1 MSYFKRSFLKT
12 WQFMREAKSYF
23 RDVLLMHG
31 FLMFFLTPFLAS
43 MTRFILRQGNL
54 SYISYDN
61 LGLIL
66 SKHPIVFISLIGML
80 LLLVTSV
87 FFEFTFLLL
96 SIYFIQIRQ
105 PISLKQ
111 LLKGTLLQLKKIKFS
126 TLLFFLFYFFLVL
139 PVAGMKFNS
148 ELLSKFKIPMFIM
161 DFIFEN
167 RILIIA
173 LFIAVYLLLIYLAI
187 RFIFALPEM
196 ILKEQTFRKSV
207 KFSWNETK
215 GNFFKILSQFVVV
228 TLTLVGLT
236 GISYGVIIII
246 QTLVEKY
253 LPHYSLGS
261 ALVLLTILQMTWL
274 LSVIFSTVGIF
285 FIIIDYMD
293 SGNFLPEK
301 PVWFIP
307 EIKKEQK
314 GWVKQVKANGIFILV
329 LVGMVFIG
337 TNNYTFLKHPSTQRP
352 VTVSHRGVDNG
363 NGVQNSIAALR
374 KTSQDTYPD
383 YIEMD
388 IQETK
393 DHQFVVYHDFNLK
406 SLTGVSKKPNELPL
420 KELTDITV
428 HENDQEELIA
438 SFDDYIDAANK
449 INQKLMIEIKPT
461 KDDSPEMIDNFL
473 KKYGENI
480 LKNGHII
487 QSLSFD
493 IVEEL
498 KKKEPRIVVGYI
510 MPFSIVG
517 PPDGEMDFITMEY
530 TTLNASFV
538 TNANAKGK
546 DVYAWTP
553 NDEET
558 ITRMMFYGVD
568 GIITDQMDMLNQTMV
583 DESKITYSD
592 KLLYFAIGMG

>member
-1 MSYFKRSFLKT
+1 MSYFKRNFIKT
-12 WQFMREAKSYF
+12 WQFIKEAKSYF

-31 FLMFFLTPFLAS
+31 FLLFFLTPFLAS

-54 SYISYDN
+54 AYISYDN
-61 LGLIL
+61 LGMIAFN
-66 SKHPIVFISLIGML
+66 HPFVFVSLIGML
-80 LLLVTSV
+80 ILLVISV

-105 PISLKQ
+105 PISLRQ
-111 LLKGTLLQLKKIKFS
+111 LLKGTLLQLKKIKFG

-139 PVAGMKFNS
+139 PITGMKFNS
-148 ELLSKFKIPMFIM
+148 ELLSKFEIPMFIM

-167 RILIIA
+167 RILFIA
-173 LFIAVYLLLIYLAI
+173 LFIIGYLILIYLAV

-196 ILKEQTFRKSV
+196 ILKEQTFKKSI

-215 GNFFKILSQFVVV
+215 GNFFRIFSQILIVS
-228 TLTLVGLT
+228 LTLVGFT
-236 GISYGVIIII
+236 GISYGLIIFA
-246 QTLVEKY
+246 QTFVEKY
-253 LPHYSLGS
+253 FANYSLGS
-261 ALVLLTILQMTWL
+261 AIALMTVLQMVWL
-274 LSVIFSTVGIF
+274 LSVIFSSVGIF

-293 SGNFLPEK
+293 SHNFLPEK
-301 PVWFIP
+301 PVWFVP

-314 GWVKQVKANGIFILV
+314 QWIKQVKSKGILILI
-329 LVGMVFIG
+329 LGGMVIIG
-337 TNNYTFLKHPSTQRP
+337 TNNYDFLEHPTTVRP
-352 VTVSHRGVDNG
+352 VTVSHRGVDNA
-363 NGVQNSIAALR
+363 NGVQNSIAALK
-374 KTSQDTYPD
+374 KTSQDTHPD

-393 DHQFVVYHDFNLK
+393 DQQFVVYHDFNLK
-406 SLTGVSKKPNELPL
+406 SLTGLSKKPNELNL
-420 KELTDITV
+420 NELTKLTV
-428 HENDQEELIA
+428 HENDQEELIT
-438 SFDDYIDAANK
+438 SFDDYIETANK

-461 KDDSPEMIDNFL
+461 KDDSPEMIDHFL
-473 KKYGENI
+473 ERYGKNI
-480 LKNGHII
+480 LKHGHII

-498 KKKEPRIVVGYI
+498 KKKEPKIVVGYI

-530 TTLNASFV
+530 TTLNASFI
-538 TNANAKGK
+538 TSANAKGK

-558 ITRMMFYGVD
+558 MTRMMFYGVD
-568 GIITDQMDMLNQTMV
+568 GIITDQMDMLNQTLV
-583 DESKITYSD
+583 DETKITYSD
-592 KLLYFAIGMG
+592 KLLYFVIGMG

>member
-1 MSYFKRSFLKT
+1 MSYFKRNFIKT
-12 WQFMREAKSYF
+12 WQFIRGTKSYF

-31 FLMFFLTPFLAS
+31 FLLFFLTPFLGS

-61 LGLIL
+61 LGVIM
-66 SKHPIVFISLIGML
+66 SQHPIVFLSLIGML

-139 PVAGMKFNS
+139 PVTGMKFHS
-148 ELLSKFKIPMFIM
+148 ELLSKFEIPMFIM

-167 RILIIA
+167 RVIFIV
-173 LFIAVYLLLIYLAI
+173 LFIAVYLVLIYLAI

-196 ILKEQTFRKSV
+196 ILKEQTFKKSV

-215 GNFFKILSQFVVV
+215 GNFFKILSQIIII
-228 TLTLVGLT
+228 TLTLAGMT
-236 GISYGVIIII
+236 GISYGLIIMV
-246 QTLVEKY
+246 QTFIEKV
-253 LPHYSLGS
+253 LPQYSFGS
-261 ALVLLTILQMTWL
+261 ALVLMTVLQVAWIL
-274 LSVIFSTVGIF
+274 SIIFSTVGIF
-285 FIIIDYMD
+285 FITIDYMD

-301 PVWFIP
+301 PVWFVQ
-307 EIKKEQK
+307 EVKKEQK
-314 GWVKQVKANGIFILV
+314 NWIKYTKTSGIFMLV
-329 LVGMVFIG
+329 LVGMIFVG
-337 TNNYTFLKHPSTQRP
+337 TNNYAFLKHPTTKRP
-352 VTVSHRGVDNG
+352 ITVSHRGVDNG
-363 NGVQNSIAALR
+363 NGVQNSIAALI
-374 KTSQDTYPD
+374 KTSQDTHPD
-383 YIEMD
+383 YVEMD

-406 SLTGVSKKPNELPL
+406 SLTGVNKKPNQLQL
-420 KELTDITV
+420 NDLTSITA
-428 HENDQEELIA
+428 HENKKEELIA
-438 SFDDYIDAANK
+438 SFDNYIETANK
-449 INQKLMIEIKPT
+449 INQRLMIEIKPT
-461 KDDSPEMIDNFL
+461 KDDSPEMIDHFL
-473 KKYGENI
+473 EKYGKNI
-480 LKNGHII
+480 LKNGHVI

-493 IVEEL
+493 IVEEI
-498 KKKEPRIVVGYI
+498 KKKEPKIVVGYI

-530 TTLNASFV
+530 TTLNSSFIS
-538 TNANAKGK
+538 NANAKGK
-546 DVYAWTP
+546 EVYAWTP

-558 ITRMMFYGVD
+558 ITRMMFYGVN
-568 GIITDQMDMLNQTMV
+568 GIITDQMDMLNKTMV
-583 DESKITYSD
+583 DEAQITYSD
-592 KLLYFAIGMG
+592 KLLYFVIGMG

>member
-1 MSYFKRSFLKT
+1 MSYFKRNFMKT
-12 WQFMREAKSYF
+12 WRFIGEAKSYF

-43 MTRFILRQGNL
+43 VTRFILRQGNL

-61 LGLIL
+61 LGSIMV
-66 SKHPIVFISLIGML
+66 SHPFVFIGLIGMI

-111 LLKGTLLQLKKIKFS
+111 LLKGTLLQLRKIKFS

-139 PVAGMKFNS
+139 PVTGMKFNS
-148 ELLSKFKIPMFIM
+148 ELLSKFEIPMFIL

-167 RILIIA
+167 RILFVA
-173 LFIAVYLLLIYLAI
+173 LFILAYLFLIYLGI

-196 ILKEQTFRKSV
+196 ILKDQTFKKSV

-215 GNFFKILSQFVVV
+215 GNFLKILGQFIIV
-228 TLTLVGLT
+228 TLTLVGFS
-236 GISYGVIIII
+236 GISYGVIIFI
-246 QTLVEKY
+246 QKMVEEHLSK
-253 LPHYSLGS
+253 YSLGS
-261 ALVLLTILQMTWL
+261 ALVLMTLLQAVWL
-274 LSVIFSTVGIF
+274 LSVILSTVAIF
-285 FIIIDYMD
+285 FITIDYMD

-301 PVWFIP
+301 PSWF
-307 EIKKEQK
+307 EVEEKKEQK
-314 GWVKQVKANGIFILV
+314 LWQKRVKSGAIFVFV
-329 LVGMVFIG
+329 LGGVVFVG
-337 TNNYTFLKHPSTQRP
+337 TFNWEFLNHPTTIRP

-363 NGVQNSIAALR
+363 NGVQNSVAALI
-374 KTSQDTYPD
+374 KTSRDTHPNYV
-383 YIEMD
+383 EMD

-393 DHQFVVYHDFNLK
+393 DRQFIVYHDFNLK
-406 SLTGVSKKPNELPL
+406 ALTGVSKKPNELPL
-420 KELTDITV
+420 SEITKLTA
-428 HENDQEELIA
+428 HENGKEESVV
-438 SFDDYIDAANK
+438 SFDDYLAEANR

-461 KDDSPEMIDNFL
+461 KEDSPEMIDNFL
-473 KKYGENI
+473 KKYGKNI
-480 LKNGHII
+480 LENGHII

-493 IVEEL
+493 VVEEL
-498 KKKEPRIVVGYI
+498 KKKEPKIVVGYI

-517 PPDGEMDFITMEY
+517 PPDGEMDFITIEY
-530 TTLNASFV
+530 TTLTSTFIN
-538 TNANAKGK
+538 TANLKGK
-546 DVYAWTP
+546 EVYAWTP

-558 ITRMMFYGVD
+558 ITRMLFYGVD
-568 GIITDQMDMLNQTMV
+568 GIITDQMEMLNDTLV
-583 DESKITYSD
+583 DENKITYSD